1 MAEGT
6 SDSVIAD
13 SSSDEQS
20 EIVEV
25 TTTSE
30 SNSLLVTWQVWQP
43 IPLALLAALLAKLF
57 WVDSVAPFV
66 GLTSQWWL
74 DNGVLLFS
82 GDIFTTFLAL
92 GSFYWYDDWSSRF
105 ELIIAGGLTTTIA
118 LVLVIGGK
126 ILCWPFLIATWV
138 LITVVWG
145 RYNLS
150 ARRTGVWLAVG
161 GSVVLVLGGIM
172 AHVLL

>member
-25 TTTSE
+25 TTTE

-57 WVDSVAPFV
+57 WVDSISPFV

-82 GDIFTTFLAL
+82 GVIFTTFLAI
-92 GSFYWYDDWSSRF
+92 GSFYWYNDRFSRI

-118 LVLVIGGK
+118 LALVLGGK
-126 ILCWPFLIATWV
+126 ILCWPFLIASWV

-172 AHVLL
+172 VHVLL